1 MHRNGARRWMTTA
14 TLTLSL
20 LLTIPTLLAGHEGH
34 SHKVMGTV
42 TEVSEAQLTLRDREG
57 ETVAIQLSDETR
69 YVKGVKGDEEATRA
83 DVEVRSRV
91 VVSVVEQ
98 DGKLNAKEIMIGE
111 KEKVDPPC

>member
-1 MHRNGARRWMTTA
+1 MHRNGARRWLTPA

-20 LLTIPTLLAGHEGH
+20 LLTLPTLLAGHEGH

-42 TEVSEAQLTLRDREG
+42 TEVSEAQLTLRDRKDEA
-57 ETVAIQLSDETR
+57 VAIQLSDETR
-69 YVKGVKGDEEATRA
+69 YVKGDEEVTRA

-98 DGKLNAKEIMIGE
+98 DGKLTAEEVMIGE
-111 KEKVDPPC
+111 KETGDPPC